1 MLGPPWLMA
10 LRCTTATL
18 HLDDDAGG
26 WKGGNGTKRHD
37 GELGRGGNGL
47 WIFELFG
54 MDGWTDTPSVVFV
67 LSYFSCF
74 KVCRCDVF
82 FKLKDGEKV

>member
-1 MLGPPWLMA
+1 M
-10 LRCTTATL
+10 
-18 HLDDDAGG
+18 D
-26 WKGGNGTKRHD
+26 
-37 GELGRGGNGL
+37 
-47 WIFELFG
+47 FELFG

-82 FKLKDGEKV
+82 LLTQRWREKCRRQIRAQ